1 MNICWVFVWS
11 WYEQSDVL
19 KHVYSSVLQAVV
31 KAVVMQD
38 FRDWVWVRVR
48 IAKKRSSTFIIFY
61 VRFII
66 IYLDIYL
73 KQFYPNITN
82 EQTG

>member
-48 IAKKRSSTFIIFY
+48 IAKKRSSTFILFLCWVYYYIFGY
-61 VRFII
+61 
-66 IYLDIYL
+66 
-73 KQFYPNITN
+73 ITKTISSQDN
-82 EQTG
+82 K

>member
-38 FRDWVWVRVR
+38 FSDWVWVRVR
-48 IAKKRSSTFIIFY
+48 IAKNRSSTFIVFLCRVY
-61 VRFII
+61 YYRFGYIPKTI
-66 IYLDIYL
+66 LSQYN
-73 KQFYPNITN
+73 K
-82 EQTG
+82 